1 MILNIFTELY
11 GPHVSDTSLGGTY
24 DIPESGGREDM
35 GFTTIEFKRKMSTG
49 DKFDKAFSPGQ
60 NVSIIWALSTSDSV
74 NIQHIAVG
82 KSIILEVT
90 SL

>member
-1 MILNIFTELY
+1 
-11 GPHVSDTSLGGTY
+11 
-24 DIPESGGREDM
+24 
-35 GFTTIEFKRKMSTG
+35 MSTG